1 MTFWLEIPEAA
12 VLSQT
17 QREIVELPAEQNLI
31 VIGPPGSGKTI
42 TLMYRACALRDHYR
56 VEPSRFLIFVYN
68 NVLGDYVKQLVQRLD
83 LPIRS
88 IPTFDSWCRKYHTVN
103 LPSFLPVGQDG
114 VPDFSAIRKEVWEHV
129 DANATEKIYDFI
141 IVDEG
146 QDLDENAFKIM
157 DRLSHHVSVFGDD
170 NQQLYQNGIGF
181 KKVQKILSS
190 NGPPLIRSFSEG
202 FRCTDFIVQLAA
214 EFIETD
220 QKLAFLQQHPDFVG
234 DRQQP
239 ELYAARSR
247 ADEMRK
253 LIESVQVRLE
263 KSERIAI
270 LLPSSSFAPGLTEVL
285 LAEGIEFEVTRNIE
299 KKTGIFFS
307 NNIDFDSPRVKI
319 MAYPSIKGITLDAV
333 LMPYL
338 ERENFRSAFSLD
350 LIQKWIYVGISRTTN
365 WAYFSGLN
373 GSILFHDKFKTLSNQ
388 GYLQFNTYSTWSESR
403 KAKSSQSEQEEEDLT
418 DLF

>member
-1 MTFWLEIPEAA
+1 MTFWLEVPDAA
-12 VLSQT
+12 NLSQA
-17 QREIVELPAEQNLI
+17 QQEIVVLPAEQNLI

-42 TLMYRACALRDHYR
+42 TLMYRAHALRNHYR
-56 VEPSRFLIFVYN
+56 IEPSRFLIFVYN
-68 NVLGDYVKQLVQRLD
+68 NVLSNYVKQLVQRLD

-88 IPTFDSWCRKYHTVN
+88 IPTFDSWCRKYHNVN
-103 LPSFLPVGQDG
+103 LPSFLPAGLDG
-114 VPDFSAIRKEVWEHV
+114 VPDFAAIRKEVWEHL
-129 DANATEKIYDFI
+129 DAYATDKIYDFI

-181 KKVQKILSS
+181 NKIQKILSS
-190 NGPPLIRSFSEG
+190 NRAPLIRSFNEG

-220 QKLAFLQQHPDFVG
+220 QKLAFLQQHHDFVG

-239 ELYAARSR
+239 ELYAARNR
-247 ADEMRK
+247 TDEMRK
-253 LIESVQVRLE
+253 LVENVQVRLE

-285 LAEGIEFEVTRNIE
+285 QAEGIEFEVTRNIE
-299 KKTGIFFS
+299 KKTDIFFS
-307 NNIDFDSPRVKI
+307 HNVDFDSPRVKI
-319 MAYPSIKGITLDAV
+319 MAYPSIKGITLDSV

-338 ERENFRSAFSLD
+338 ERENFQSAFSLD

-365 WAYFSGLN
+365 WAYFSGLS
-373 GSILFHDKFKTLSNQ
+373 GSILFHDKFETLSNQ

-403 KAKSSQSEQEEEDLT
+403 NANSSQSEQKEEDLT

>member
-1 MTFWLEIPEAA
+1 MTFWLEVPEARN
-12 VLSQT
+12 LSQA
-17 QREIVELPAEQNLI
+17 QQEIVALSAEQNLI

-42 TLMYRACALRDHYR
+42 TLMYRAYTLRNQYR
-56 VEPSRFLIFVYN
+56 VDPSRFLIFVYN
-68 NVLGDYVKQLVQRLD
+68 NVLSDYVQQLVNHLD
-83 LPIRS
+83 LPIRN
-88 IPTFDSWCRKYHTVN
+88 IPTFDSWCRKYHKVN
-103 LPSFLPVGQDG
+103 LSTFLPEGLDG
-114 VPDFSAIRKEVWEHV
+114 VPDFAAIRKEVWEHV
-129 DANATEKIYDFI
+129 EANATDKIYDFI

-170 NQQLYQNGIGF
+170 NQQLYQNGTGF
-181 KKVQKILSS
+181 NKIHKILSS
-190 NGPPLIRSFSEG
+190 NSPPLVRFFPEG

-214 EFIETD
+214 EFVETD

-239 ELYAARSR
+239 ELYAARNR

-253 LIESVQVRLE
+253 LIENVQVRLE

-270 LLPSSSFAPGLTEVL
+270 LLPSSTFAPELSEVL
-285 LAEGIEFEVTRNIE
+285 TQEGIEFEVTQNIQR
-299 KKTGIFFS
+299 KTDMFFS
-307 NNIDFDSPRVKI
+307 NTIDFDSPRVKI
-319 MAYPSIKGITLDAV
+319 MAYPSIKGITLDSV

-338 ERENFRSAFSLD
+338 ERENFRSTFSLD

-365 WAYFSGLN
+365 WAYFSGLS
-373 GSILFHDKFKTLSNQ
+373 GSIMFHDKFETLSNQ
-388 GYLQFNTYSTWSESR
+388 GYLQFNKYSTWSDSQ
-403 KAKSSQSEQEEEDLT
+403 KTKSSQSVQEEEDLT

>member
-1 MTFWLEIPEAA
+1 MTFWLEVPEAA
-12 VLSQT
+12 TLSET
-17 QREIVELPAEQNLI
+17 QREIVEWPADQNLI
-31 VIGPPGSGKTI
+31 VIGPPGSGKPI
-42 TLMYRACALRDHYR
+42 TLMYRARALRNHYR

-68 NVLGDYVKQLVQRLD
+68 NVLSEYVKQLVQRLD

-114 VPDFSAIRKEVWEHV
+114 VPDFSAIRKEVWHHV
-129 DANATEKIYDFI
+129 DANATDKIYDFI

-181 KKVQKILSS
+181 KKIQKILSS
-190 NGPPLIRSFSEG
+190 NGAPLIRSFSEG

-253 LIESVQVRLE
+253 LIENVQVRIE

-270 LLPSSSFAPGLTEVL
+270 LLPSSSFAPALTKVL
-285 LAEGIEFEVTRNIE
+285 QAEGIEFEVTRNIE
-299 KKTGIFFS
+299 KKTDIIFS
-307 NNIDFDSPRVKI
+307 NTIDFDSPRVKI
-319 MAYPSIKGITLDAV
+319 MAYPSIKGITLDSV

-365 WAYFSGLN
+365 WAYFSGLS
-373 GSILFHDKFKTLSNQ
+373 GSILFRDKFETLSQQ
-388 GYLQFNTYSTWSESR
+388 GYLQFNRYTTWNESQ
-403 KAKSSQSEQEEEDLT
+403 KAKSSQLEQEEDLT